1 MPCPWGNTLRVA
13 RAALRA
19 IPSKGE
25 EPAIPR
31 LETTLLDKREVN
43 DDQTACK
50 QNNLCAS
57 TIHLS
62 T

>member
-1 MPCPWGNTLRVA
+1 MPCLQGNTLRVA
-13 RAALRA
+13 KAALRA

-31 LETTLLDKREVN
+31 LETTNRDRREVN
-43 DDQTACK
+43 VDQTACM

-57 TIHLS
+57 TTHLS